1 MNPKSWH
8 LHRATLIHPLRVC
21 VSVSMLTEHLRC
33 HLKATPHQGAY
44 SREEELLRER
54 KRLGA
59 FGITSYDYHARTG
72 LFLFQASNSLFYC
85 RDGGNNGFIVSR
97 PLSCRLFNRFLP
109 DDIQMRIEGFERR
122 GHDCLLHCPEKS
134 SLCIANERRV
144 VHVHF
149 VLMLK
154 YVYLCLFVFFSPLS
168 FLDLIQISRF
178 SPCLLLLAV
187 RSCQACG
194 DQDPVLGHPHGSKDL
209 PGKPRLH
216 RLREQ

>member
-154 YVYLCLFVFFSPLS
+154 YVYLCLFVFFPPL
-168 FLDLIQISRF
+168 F
-178 SPCLLLLAV
+178 P
-187 RSCQACG
+187 
-194 DQDPVLGHPHGSKDL
+194 
-209 PGKPRLH
+209 
-216 RLREQ
+216 